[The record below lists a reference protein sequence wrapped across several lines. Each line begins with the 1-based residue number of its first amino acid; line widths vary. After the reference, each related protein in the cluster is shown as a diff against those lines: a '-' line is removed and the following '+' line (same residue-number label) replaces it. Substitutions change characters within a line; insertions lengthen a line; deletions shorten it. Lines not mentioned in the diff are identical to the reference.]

1 MRSDV
6 DRHALQEVLG
16 DLEARLEAYLV
27 EWRRRFDIQERIQAS
42 IDLGERSQ
50 AAFERENEGVGPGSR

>member
-16 DLEARLEAYLV
+16 DLETRLEAYLV

-50 AAFERENEGVGPGSR
+50 AASERENEGVGPGSR

>member
-16 DLEARLEAYLV
+16 NLETRLEAYLV
-27 EWRRRFDIQERIQAS
+27 EWRRRLDIQDRTEVS
-42 IDLGERSQ
+42 IDRGERQ
-50 AAFERENEGVGPGSR
+50 AASERENEGVGPGSR